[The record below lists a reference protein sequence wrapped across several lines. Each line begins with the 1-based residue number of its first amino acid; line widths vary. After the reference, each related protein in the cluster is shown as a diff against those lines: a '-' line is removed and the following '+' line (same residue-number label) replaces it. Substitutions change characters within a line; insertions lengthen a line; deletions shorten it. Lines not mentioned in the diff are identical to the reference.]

1 MATPTRAGSS
11 RLSARAAPTST
22 STLFAASI
30 GPVPVIV
37 DGVVGSFDARAAE
50 EALKEQEVVIR
61 VRLGDGPGTATAFGC
76 DLGYEYVRINAEYTT

>member
-1 MATPTRAGSS
+1 MATD
-11 RLSARAAPTST
+11 
-22 STLFAASI
+22 LFAASI
-30 GPVPVIV
+30 GPVSVI
-37 DGVVGSFDARAAE
+37 DGGVVLGFDVTAAE